1 MGMPPANETFFHVA
15 TMTCLG
21 SKVSVPTM
29 DSLMSHLVLS
39 LIWTP
44 SLSVREYRSRS
55 NLTYLV
61 SEPWNN
67 GNRMNPSWGVAE
79 IQKMSPPTTG
89 SCYCC
94 H

>member
-1 MGMPPANETFFHVA
+1 MGMPPANETFFQVA

-61 SEPWNN
+61 SETRAF
-67 GNRMNPSWGVAE
+67 G
-79 IQKMSPPTTG
+79 
-89 SCYCC
+89 
-94 H
+94 

>member
-1 MGMPPANETFFHVA
+1 
-15 TMTCLG
+15 MTCLG

-61 SEPWNN
+61 SEHRGGWLKLCIFYIDTLL
-67 GNRMNPSWGVAE
+67 VANISFSSVCFE
-79 IQKMSPPTTG
+79 T
-89 SCYCC
+89 
-94 H
+94 HFDW